1 MCHALIISIYLKCVQ
16 EKDNSHN
23 YNREYKS
30 RKKFRKDRNFK
41 LHLYYDIT
49 IIIILI
55 ELYIDR

>member
-16 EKDNSHN
+16 EKDN